1 MTIHLN
7 ADAPNVNDVPT
18 LHTLEYIT
26 LAEYCRL
33 AGLSIEEVELDLAND
48 NSITFG
54 GPTTTL
60 IYADQLAARLE
71 HRLPDS
77 LLRRVTLVFLS

>member
-33 AGLSIEEVELDLAND
+33 AGLSIEEVELTLSND
-48 NSITFG
+48 SEITFG
-54 GPTTTL
+54 GL
-60 IYADQLAARLE
+60 AASFLFADVLAARLE
-71 HRLPDS
+71 SQRPAA
-77 LLRRVTLVFLS
+77 LRQLTMVLIG